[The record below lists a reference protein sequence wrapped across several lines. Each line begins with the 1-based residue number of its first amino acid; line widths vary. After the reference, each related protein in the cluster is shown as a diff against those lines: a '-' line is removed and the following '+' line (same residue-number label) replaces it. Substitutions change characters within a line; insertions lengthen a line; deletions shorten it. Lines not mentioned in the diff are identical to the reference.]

1 MRSFST
7 EYARSGHCDYSLH
20 EPAAEEMLHA
30 LKIWRCDAAMKLAIG
45 AARSETGTVNSQGA
59 DEDEAAGVAMAFV
72 ADVGDEPEAVSI
84 LRSW

>member
-1 MRSFST
+1 
-7 EYARSGHCDYSLH
+7 
-20 EPAAEEMLHA
+20 MLHA

-59 DEDEAAGVAMAFV
+59 DEAAGVAMAFV

-84 LRSW
+84 LRSC